1 MYLQVRLIYSFSKKK
16 NKTTKNSGTDKGKYF
31 VNDVTVSKLKEVKG
45 QVKLQ
50 IRKNIQ
56 GENVTVSRSMKVS
69 QKSGD
74 KIEFKSQD
82 STLSFMKNGK
92 KVESISKRIEETNEF
107 VCEAIGVS
115 KAVLNNVIFCHQED
129 SNWPLDDDKKVKEKF
144 DAIFGTT
151 EYDKA
156 VTKIIDVRKSLLSKQ
171 KLAGEIFLYVFIAQ
185 KTFLFGA
192 ILF

>member
-1 MYLQVRLIYSFSKKK
+1 M
-16 NKTTKNSGTDKGKYF
+16 
-31 VNDVTVSKLKEVKG
+31 KEVKG

-144 DAIFGTT
+144 DAIFGTS

-185 KTFLFGA
+185 ITFLFGT